1 MMDLTKLKKVHIIG
15 IKGSGVVAVAE
26 ILKSYGIGIT
36 GSDTDEKFFTDEV
49 LMNIGI
55 PYFEKFDPEN
65 IPSDVDLVVYSTAY
79 NETNNSEFKEAKNR
93 GIPMMSYPEV
103 LAELFNQKYGI
114 AVCGTHGKTTTSAML
129 AQVMRFCGSNP
140 SAVIGS
146 KVIDWGKNALV
157 GTGEFF
163 VAETDEYQNK
173 LRLYD
178 PKAVI
183 FTSCDYDHP
192 DFFPT
197 FADYKKAFSDFIAR
211 IPKFGFLIVWGDSTD
226 TLEVAKSATS
236 EILSY
241 GFSDDCD
248 YRSKAQD
255 DGFEVFFGDESLGK
269 FKLGFPGKHNI
280 LNATAVIA
288 FCHKMKLDMEK
299 VSEALANFKGTSRRF
314 ELIGERNG
322 AILIDDYAHH
332 PEEIKAT
339 LKAAKERY
347 PENNIWA
354 VFHPHT
360 FTRTKALL
368 QEFSQSFDSADS
380 VIVIDIYG
388 SAREAQGGVSSKE
401 LVDLIN
407 TYSHGKAEHIPTI
420 PETIEFLKDKIGPN
434 DVVISIGA
442 GNVWEVTKEL
452 SDSK

>member
-1 MMDLTKLKKVHIIG
+1 MTDLTKLKKVHIIG
-15 IKGSGVVAVAE
+15 IEGAGTSALARILKFSGVDV
-26 ILKSYGIGIT
+26 S
-36 GSDTDEKFFTDEV
+36 GSDEGDHFFNSVLKDE
-49 LMNIGI
+49 GI
-55 PYFEKFDPEN
+55 SITHEFAPGN
-65 IPSDVDLVVYSTAY
+65 IPQDADVIVYGSSFKP
-79 NETNNSEFKEAKNR
+79 ETNNELKAAFESGKKVLTYAEALA
-93 GIPMMSYPEV
+93 GI
-103 LAELFNQKYGI
+103 FNSKYGI

-129 AQVMRFCGSNP
+129 AESMKNCGMDP
-140 SAVIGS
+140 SAIIGG
-146 KVIDWGKNALV
+146 KVINWNGNSMIGKS
-157 GTGEFF
+157 EFF

-178 PKAVI
+178 PKAAI
-183 FTSCDYDHP
+183 LTSCDYDHP
-192 DFFPT
+192 DFFLT
-197 FADYKKAFSDFIAR
+197 FADYKKAFSDFVAR

-226 TLEVAKSATS
+226 TLEVSKSAVCDV
-236 EILSY
+236 LSY

-248 YRSKAQD
+248 YMSKAKD
-255 DGFEVFFGDESLGK
+255 GGFEVFFEDKSLGE

-288 FCHKMKLDMEK
+288 FCHKMKLDMKK
-299 VSEALANFKGTSRRF
+299 VSEALMNFKGTSRRF

-339 LKAAKERY
+339 LNAAKERY
-347 PENNIWA
+347 PEKNIWA

-407 TYSHGKAEHIPTI
+407 TYGRKKAEHIPTI

-452 SDSK
+452 NDSK